1 MLDSIGDADAYQLR
15 CFGDIDNYR
24 HYEYRDLI
32 LQDAKRKFRLSQVTE
47 EGNDPLE
54 TGKSYGTPH
63 DLASLYGKGRVI
75 SDPGNV
81 PTGYGDD
88 VKLGRPTEKVSN
100 INTQQ
105 NVFGKDRLGKTAMK
119 YDDEM
124 AGLSKQLTENI
135 QSTYLKNKQL
145 LDEMEKKIV
154 FQTDKVKE
162 SLLDENQLRD

>member
-1 MLDSIGDADAYQLR
+1 MLFRSEDQFD
-15 CFGDIDNYR
+15 
-24 HYEYRDLI
+24 EYRDLI
-32 LQDAKRKFRLSQVTE
+32 LQDAKRKFRLAQVTE

-63 DLASLYGKGRVI
+63 DLATLYGKGRLV

-81 PTGYGDD
+81 PDGYGDD
-88 VKLGRPTEKVSN
+88 IKLGRPEEKVSN

-124 AGLSKQLTENI
+124 AGQSKQLTESAQTN
-135 QSTYLKNKQL
+135 YLKNRQLLESMEKQL
-145 LDEMEKKIV
+145 VFKI
-154 FQTDKVKE
+154 DKSKE

>member
-1 MLDSIGDADAYQLR
+1 ML
-15 CFGDIDNYR
+15 N
-24 HYEYRDLI
+24 
-32 LQDAKRKFRLSQVTE
+32 
-47 EGNDPLE
+47 
-54 TGKSYGTPH
+54 
-63 DLASLYGKGRVI
+63 
-75 SDPGNV
+75 
-81 PTGYGDD
+81 
-88 VKLGRPTEKVSN
+88 N

-105 NVFGKDRLGKTAMK
+105 NIFGKDRLGKTAMK

-135 QSTYLKNKQL
+135 QLTYLKNKQL